1 MYEFRDG
8 KDLDT
13 EAIRELEALI
23 YEGYLRNQEVK

>member
-13 EAIRELEALI
+13 ETISELEALI
-23 YEGYLRNQEVK
+23 IEGYLRNQEGK